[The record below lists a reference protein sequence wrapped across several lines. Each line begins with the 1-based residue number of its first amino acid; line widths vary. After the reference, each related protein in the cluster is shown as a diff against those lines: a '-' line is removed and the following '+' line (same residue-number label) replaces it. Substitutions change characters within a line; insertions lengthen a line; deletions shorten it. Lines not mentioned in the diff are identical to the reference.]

1 MPSVAPTHANRVPR
15 AVLLLALRRI
25 PQLLATLL
33 IVSFL
38 TYMLTSLL
46 PGDPALL
53 ILGAENITEE
63 QIDAVHEELGL
74 DDPLPVRYVSW
85 LGDVLTGDLGRSF
98 RTNQDVLDAIV
109 ERLPVTLEVGLLAIF
124 IGLAVALPLGAY
136 SAYRANGIVDKSTT
150 AITFGLL
157 SIPSFMLALLFIYVF
172 AVNLGWFPA
181 TGWRRLTEGLVENL
195 KGAIMPAMS
204 LAVAEVAAYTR
215 LLRTD
220 MIATLQQD
228 FVLMAKSKG
237 MSERFILF
245 RHAMRPSSLS
255 LITVLGLNLGGL
267 IGGAVLVETIFALP
281 GVGRLLVDS
290 VNQRDLVM
298 VQGIVLFVATS
309 YVVVNFLVDI
319 VYAAVDPRI
328 RGQRVDA

>member
-1 MPSVAPTHANRVPR
+1 MLVI
-15 AVLLLALRRI
+15 ALRRI
-25 PQLLATLL
+25 PQLLLTLL
-33 IVSFL
+33 IISFL

-46 PGDPALL
+46 PGDPVLQ
-53 ILGAENITEE
+53 ILGADNITEE
-63 QIDAVHEELGL
+63 QIARVRAELRL
-74 DDPLPVRYVSW
+74 DDPLHERYASW
-85 LGDVLTGDLGRSF
+85 LGDAVTGDLGRSF
-98 RTNQDVLDAIV
+98 RTNQDVLDAIF
-109 ERLPVTLEVGLLAIF
+109 ERLPVTLEVGGLAIL
-124 IGLAVALPLGAY
+124 IGLVVALPLGAY
-136 SAYRANGIVDKSTT
+136 SAYRANGIVDKTTT
-150 AITFGLL
+150 AVTFGLL

-181 TGWRRLTEGLVENL
+181 TGWSRLTAGVVDNL

-220 MIATLQQD
+220 MIATLQQE
-228 FVLMAKSKG
+228 FILLAKAKG
-237 MSERFILF
+237 LESRYILF
-245 RHAMRPSSLS
+245 RHALRPSSLS

-281 GVGRLLVDS
+281 GIGRLLVDS

-309 YVVVNFLVDI
+309 YVVVNFLVDLA
-319 VYAAVDPRI
+319 YAAVDPRI
-328 RGQRVDA
+328 RSERVDA

>member
-1 MPSVAPTHANRVPR
+1 
-15 AVLLLALRRI
+15 VLLLALRRV

-33 IVSFL
+33 IISFL

-46 PGDPALL
+46 PGDPALQ
-53 ILGAENITEE
+53 ILGADNITDE

-74 DDPLPVRYVSW
+74 DDPLPVRYLNW
-85 LGDVLTGDLGRSF
+85 LRDALGGDLGRSF
-98 RTNQDVLDAIV
+98 RTNQDVFEAIT
-109 ERLPVTLEVGLLAIF
+109 ERLPVTLQVGGMAIL

-136 SAYRANGIVDKSTT
+136 TALRANGAVDKWTT
-150 AITFGLL
+150 AVTFGLL

-181 TGWRRLTEGLVENL
+181 TGWTRMTDDLVENL

-204 LAVAEVAAYTR
+204 LAVAEIAAYTR

-237 MSERFILF
+237 MSQRFILF

-255 LITVLGLNLGGL
+255 LITVLGLNVGGL

-309 YVVVNFLVDI
+309 YVVVNFVVDV

-328 RGQRVDA
+328 RTARVAA